1 MEFTIRLLPDFKK
14 WFESVESDKELQAEI
29 LVSLS
34 LMQENM
40 LRLSNEIGSDIFEY
54 EINNNCWI
62 YFLQKK
68 KDILIITGS
77 FKDTRVKT
85 IEWVLEDYSN

>member
-14 WFESVESDKELQAEI
+14 WFDSIEGDKELQAKI

-34 LMQENM
+34 LMQEGILNQV
-40 LRLSNEIGSDIFEY
+40 SKIGSDVYEY
-54 EINNNCWI
+54 EINNNCWF
-62 YFLQKK
+62 YFSMKK

-77 FKDTRVKT
+77 FKDNRVKT